1 MIEVLEKLQT
11 VGGGGGFYK
20 TPVQYIISGNKHLPQ
35 VGATYF
41 RNLNIMIMHNI
52 IHNCPVTVEH
62 IEIAE
67 KIFGSNVS
75 TLKGTTM
82 RQRPKVVVEKFIEI
96 PIKLVDN
103 NQGLILCMDI
113 ISINKQELFKTIEK
127 DIRFLVLVPL
137 SNITK

>member
-1 MIEVLEKLQT
+1 M
-11 VGGGGGFYK
+11 
-20 TPVQYIISGNKHLPQ
+20 PVQDIISGNKHLPQ
-35 VGATYF
+35 VGATDF
-41 RNLNIMIMHNI
+41 RNLNIMIMRNI
-52 IHNCPVTVEH
+52 IHNCPVTVVH

-82 RQRPKVVVEKFIEI
+82 RQKPKVVVETFIEI